1 MAELLFEIFCEE
13 IPARMQ
19 VRAGAD
25 LSKALTDGLKK
36 AGLKVEGVQTFTGPR
51 RLVFAADI
59 PLRSPDVSEERKGP
73 RVGSPEQA
81 LAGFLRGAG
90 LSDISEAEIRTDPKK
105 GDFYV
110 AVLSSKGRDTKDI
123 LAELI
128 PDIMNNFPWPKS
140 MKSGGTTFRWVRP
153 LQSMICLL
161 NGEVVPFDV
170 GGIQSGN
177 VTEGHRR
184 HGKGP
189 FKISRLKDYVQSLEN
204 EGHVVLSHEK
214 RKALII
220 EQARKACS
228 DKGLELVEDEGLL
241 NEVAGLVE
249 WPVVILGDMDP
260 SFLELPGEVIR
271 LSMRTHQKYF
281 AVRNPKTNALAPN
294 FIVVANQDA
303 PDGGKAIA
311 EGNSRVLSARLADA
325 QFFQSED
332 AKLKLEDYYNKL
344 DTVVFH
350 KKLGSIKDKAERV
363 AALARV
369 LAPKVGADP
378 EAAAQAAKLA
388 KCDLVTNMVIE
399 FTSLEGQIG
408 RLMYERE
415 NNLNTVQP
423 REGGGPSSEGAT
435 LTKVQEMDPR
445 LRGDERSNR
454 WSESDRDC
462 IALAIEEHYKPKGP
476 SDAVPTNPVAV
487 AVALADKLDT
497 LVGFWAIDEKPTG
510 SKDPFALRRAALG
523 VVRIILENDVRLNWY
538 GAAGQILLTALYYG
552 FFLNK
557 NQDPR
562 QFYEDLCASY
572 DPQYDEEPKFH
583 LWAEMPYK
591 SYLNDGNLI
600 GQHQNQI
607 GGAIIGFPWH
617 SGDPDD
623 VEEREEAGIGYTKLE
638 LLQNRCGELG
648 KYAHDVHVLPMFSS
662 VNEHISS
669 FVKFDAERFPM
680 VHEAT
685 NTLIGELVPF
695 ILDRLKVYLKDQGIR
710 HDLIDAVFALGEDD
724 LVAIVNRVNALQ
736 IFLSTENG
744 ENLLAG
750 YKRAA
755 NILKAE
761 HKKSALPDGKPN
773 RPSDE
778 YGSELYDALESS
790 SLSINAALEN
800 EDYEKAMFALAE
812 LRAPIDAFF
821 THVQIISDDIAVKE
835 NNLRLLGL
843 IRDTSRQIADFEKI
857 SG

>member
-25 LSKALTDGLKK
+25 LSNGLKK
-36 AGLKVEGVQTFTGPR
+36 AGLTVEGIEVMTGPR
-51 RLVFAADI
+51 RLVFVADV

-73 RVGSPEQA
+73 RVGSPEKA

-90 LSDISEAEIRTDPKK
+90 LSDVSEAEIRTDPKK
-105 GDFYV
+105 GEFYV
-110 AVLSSKGRDTKDI
+110 AVMNSEGRDTKDI

-140 MKSGGTTFRWVRP
+140 MKSGGATFRWVRP
-153 LQSMICLL
+153 LQSMMCLL
-161 NGEVVPFDV
+161 EGNIVPFEV
-170 GGIQSGN
+170 GGVQTGN
-177 VTEGHRR
+177 ITEGHRR
-184 HGKGP
+184 LGKGP
-189 FKISRLKDYVQSLEN
+189 FKINGLKDYVESVETK
-204 EGHVVLSHEK
+204 GHVVLSRDK
-214 RKALII
+214 RKELII
-220 EQARKACS
+220 SAARSACA

-241 NEVAGLVE
+241 NEVAGLAE

-281 AVRNPKTNALAPN
+281 AVRDPKTKALAPH
-294 FIVVANQDA
+294 FIVVANQVA
-303 PDGGKAIA
+303 QDGGKAIA
-311 EGNSRVLSARLADA
+311 AGNSRVLSARLADA

-332 AKLKLEDYYNKL
+332 AKLKLEDYYEKL

-363 AALARV
+363 AALARE

-378 EAAAQAAKLA
+378 DLAEKAARLA

-415 NNLNTVQP
+415 SQFTTAHP
-423 REGGGPSSEGAT
+423 AEKRDPSPEGSKN
-435 LTKVQEMDPR
+435 TKVQEMDPDFR
-445 LRGDERSNR
+445 RDEWKKELS
-454 WSESDRDC
+454 SAKHES

-487 AVALADKLDT
+487 AVALADKFDT
-497 LVGFWAIDEKPTG
+497 LVGFWVVDEKPTG

-523 VVRIILENDVRLNWY
+523 IVRIMIENNVRLKM
-538 GAAGQILLTALYYG
+538 TAPLVFAFMG
-552 FFLNK
+552 HK
-557 NQDPR
+557 IWK
-562 QFYEDLCASY
+562 EDIS
-572 DPQYDEEPKFH
+572 
-583 LWAEMPYK
+583 
-591 SYLNDGNLI
+591 
-600 GQHQNQI
+600 
-607 GGAIIGFPWH
+607 
-617 SGDPDD
+617 
-623 VEEREEAGIGYTKLE
+623 LE
-638 LLQNRCGELG
+638 QKTN
-648 KYAHDVHVLPMFSS
+648 
-662 VNEHISS
+662 S
-669 FVKFDAERFPM
+669 F
-680 VHEAT
+680 
-685 NTLIGELVPF
+685 GF
-695 ILDRLKVYLKDQGIR
+695 ILASISDSLSGKGAVGSWINRLVEQKDVAKFVEYEMSGLITQMQSLMDFLSERLKFSLRDNSVRY
-710 HDLIDAVFALGEDD
+710 DLIDAIFALEGDD
-724 LVAIVNRVNALQ
+724 LVSIVNRVNALQ
-736 IFLSTENG
+736 SFLATEDG

-761 HKKSALPDGKPN
+761 HKKGALPDGKPI

-778 YGSELYDALESS
+778 YGAALYDALETSS
-790 SLSINAALEN
+790 VSISAALES

-821 THVQIISDDIAVKE
+821 THTQIISDDTAVKE

-843 IRDTSRQIADFEKI
+843 IRDTSRQVADFEKI